1 MEAGEGFPNKAVKGG
16 LDKFLAT
23 LRREADADPALTP
36 LTERGLLSVAYAELD
51 APQRER
57 WAREVQRF
65 LPAPSSA
72 PAPTA
77 PAGHSGR
84 DSRLRGNDD
93 RGRGQGGAGR
103 GEDGAARSR
112 GDGAPGGADS
122 LRGGD
127 GVTGRGTGRD
137 SRLRGND
144 NGGRGQDDGGRG
156 QDGAASAGGRA
167 KAGGEAPARETENPL
182 DAPLS
187 GLRSVNRSQ
196 AAAIRR
202 TLLKRGALRQE
213 GEPGVGDLLYFFPL
227 RHIDYTQQRTVA
239 QLRVG
244 EHQTLTAALWEAYE
258 ARLGR
263 GGRIRATHA
272 TVGDDTGNLRV
283 IWWGNPWIAERLN
296 RAIAEAAQTA
306 NGVPRVALS
315 GKVTIFQG
323 KRQME
328 SPEWEIVGADASSGV
343 HTGGLVPVYPSVAT
357 TKGRRIP
364 PRRMREIVREALDSV
379 KPRGAPDPLPDASR
393 RAAAVLPLARA
404 IEQAHYPDSEDM
416 KEQARRR
423 LAFDELLAIQLKLG
437 MERNYTSAQAGIPI
451 APFPPLVQAFIA
463 SLPFELTDG
472 QQGALR
478 EAMDDA
484 SRGGRP
490 MSRLLQGDVGSGK
503 TVVAAA
509 MLLAA
514 VAAGYQGAMMAPT
527 EVLAEQHFLNLRL
540 LLQGSE
546 QALGNPNW
554 FAVPLPGRAE
564 PVTVGLLTGSIRAA
578 PRRELLRM
586 AAEGSLDVLIGTH
599 ALIQRGVELPK
610 LALAVGDEQH
620 RFGVLQRD
628 ALRGKSAVGEPHLLL
643 MSATPIPRSLALT
656 IYGGLE
662 ISTIRELPKGRQ
674 EIVTH
679 VVDAD
684 RAADAEGYLV
694 EQIRAGRQCFI
705 VYPRIDDADDS
716 ADDDGDDGGDEN
728 SDAAPESAAPP
739 PLAAVPE
746 YERLR
751 STTLS
756 SVRVGLL
763 HGRMPLQE
771 KQAAMEEFRA
781 GRVDALVS
789 TPVIE
794 VGIDVPNATVMMIR
808 SPARFGLAQL
818 HQLRG
823 RVGRGAHRSYC
834 FLIAESEGAA
844 LRRLGEARRSRAS
857 VGADPQEAEQ
867 WFRRAVAQAESGR
880 ERLDALART
889 NDGFE
894 IAEADLRM
902 RGQGDFFGARQSGA
916 APIRMATMDDR
927 DLMESSREQAGAIL
941 AADPDLSG
949 APGLLAAVE
958 RLFAAVTGDMA

>member
-16 LDKFLAT
+16 LDKFLST

-51 APQRER
+51 AAQRER

-65 LPAPSSA
+65 IA
-72 PAPTA
+72 APTSA
-77 PAGHSGR
+77 SATLAGGRDSRLRGNDGEGRGQGGEAASGAGRPPGGGGDGDGIAAGPGVVEGGITGRASGR

-93 RGRGQGGAGR
+93 RGRGDGDGASGGRGARADGEGSGQGGVAR
-103 GEDGAARSR
+103 GED
-112 GDGAPGGADS
+112 
-122 LRGGD
+122 
-127 GVTGRGTGRD
+127 
-137 SRLRGND
+137 
-144 NGGRGQDDGGRG
+144 
-156 QDGAASAGGRA
+156 
-167 KAGGEAPARETENPL
+167 PL

-187 GLRSVNRSQ
+187 ELRSVNRSQ

-202 TLLKRGALRQE
+202 TLLKRGSLRRE

-227 RHIDYTQQRTVA
+227 RHIDYREQRTVA

-244 EHQTLTAALWEAYE
+244 EHQTLTATLWEAYE

-272 TVGDDTGNLRV
+272 TVGDDTGNIRV
-283 IWWGNPWIAERLN
+283 IWWGNPWIAPRLN
-296 RAIAEAAQTA
+296 RAIEEAARTA

-315 GKVTIFQG
+315 GKVTLFQG

-328 SPEWEIVGADASSGV
+328 SPEWEIVGADASAGARAV
-343 HTGGLVPVYPSVAT
+343 GLVPVYPSVAT
-357 TKGRRIP
+357 TKGRRVP
-364 PRRMREIVREALDSV
+364 PRRMREAVREALDAA
-379 KPRGAPDPLPDASR
+379 KARGAPDPLPDASR
-393 RAAAVLPLARA
+393 RAAGVLPLGRA
-404 IEQAHYPDSEDM
+404 IEQAHYPDSKDAQ
-416 KEQARRR
+416 EQARRR

-437 MERNYTSAQAGIPI
+437 MERNYTDNQAGIPL
-451 APFPPLVQAFIA
+451 PSFPPLAREFIA
-463 SLPFELTDG
+463 SLPFELTEG

-478 EAMDDA
+478 EAMDDVA
-484 SRGGRP
+484 RGGRP

-540 LLQGSE
+540 LLQGRDQE
-546 QALGNPNW
+546 ALGNPNW
-554 FAVPLPGRAE
+554 FAVPLAGRGE

-586 AAEGSLDVLIGTH
+586 ASEGSLDILIGTH
-599 ALIQRGVELPK
+599 ALIQRGVELPN

-656 IYGGLE
+656 LYGGLE

-674 EIVTH
+674 EIVTRL
-679 VVDAD
+679 VDAE

-716 ADDDGDDGGDEN
+716 VDEDADDGVDEN

-756 SVRVGLL
+756 SARVGLL

-771 KQAAMEEFRA
+771 KQSVMDEFRA
-781 GRVDALVS
+781 GRLDALVS

-808 SPARFGLAQL
+808 SPSRFGLAQL

-844 LRRLGEARRSRAS
+844 LRRLGEARQRRAAA
-857 VGADPQEAEQ
+857 GADPQEAEQ
-867 WFRRAVAQAESGR
+867 WFRRAAAQAEAGR

-902 RGQGDFFGARQSGA
+902 RGQGDFFGARQSGMA
-916 APIRMATMDDR
+916 AVRMANMDDR
-927 DLMESSREQAGAIL
+927 DLMEASREQAGAIL

-949 APGLLAAVE
+949 SPGLRAAVE
-958 RLFAAVTGDMA
+958 RLSAAITGEMA

>member
-1 MEAGEGFPNKAVKGG
+1 MEAGEGFPNRAVKGG

-51 APQRER
+51 AAQRER

-65 LPAPSSA
+65 IAAPSSA
-72 PAPTA
+72 PAPT
-77 PAGHSGR
+77 PPSSGRDSRLRGNDGEGHSQGDGAASGAGWLPGGGGDGDGITAGAAGR

-93 RGRGQGGAGR
+93 RGREGGGGASGGRGARADGEGSGQGGGAR
-103 GEDGAARSR
+103 RED
-112 GDGAPGGADS
+112 
-122 LRGGD
+122 
-127 GVTGRGTGRD
+127 
-137 SRLRGND
+137 
-144 NGGRGQDDGGRG
+144 
-156 QDGAASAGGRA
+156 
-167 KAGGEAPARETENPL
+167 PL

-187 GLRSVNRSQ
+187 ELRSVNRPQ

-202 TLLKRGALRQE
+202 TLLKRGSLRRE

-227 RHIDYTQQRTVA
+227 RHIDYGEQRTVA

-244 EHQTLTAALWEAYE
+244 EHQTLTATLWEAYE
-258 ARLGR
+258 ARRGR
-263 GGRIRATHA
+263 DGRIRATHA
-272 TVGDDTGNLRV
+272 TVGDDTGNIRV
-283 IWWGNPWIAERLN
+283 IWWGNPWIAPRLN
-296 RAIAEAAQTA
+296 RAIEDAARTA

-315 GKVTIFQG
+315 GKVTLFQG

-328 SPEWEIVGADASSGV
+328 SPEWEIVGADASAGARAV
-343 HTGGLVPVYPSVAT
+343 GLVPVYPSVAT
-357 TKGRRIP
+357 TKGRRVP
-364 PRRMREIVREALDSV
+364 PRRMREAVREALDIA
-379 KPRGAPDPLPDASR
+379 KARGAPDPLPDASR
-393 RAAAVLPLARA
+393 RAAGVLPLGRA
-404 IEQAHYPDSEDM
+404 IEQAHYPDSEDA

-437 MERNYTSAQAGIPI
+437 MERNYTDNQAGIPL
-451 APFPPLVQAFIA
+451 PSFPPLAREFIA
-463 SLPFELTDG
+463 SLPFELTEG
-472 QQGALR
+472 QRGALR
-478 EAMDDA
+478 EAMDDVA
-484 SRGGRP
+484 RGDRP

-509 MLLAA
+509 MLLTA

-540 LLQGSE
+540 LLQGRDQE
-546 QALGNPNW
+546 ALGNPNW
-554 FAVPLPGRAE
+554 FAVPLAGRGE

-586 AAEGSLDVLIGTH
+586 ASEGSLDILIGTH
-599 ALIQRGVELPK
+599 ALIQRGVELPN

-656 IYGGLE
+656 LYGDLE

-674 EIVTH
+674 EIVTR

-716 ADDDGDDGGDEN
+716 GDEDADDGGDEN

-771 KQAAMEEFRA
+771 KQGVMDEFRA

-808 SPARFGLAQL
+808 SPSRFGLAQL

-844 LRRLGEARRSRAS
+844 LRRLGEARQRRAAA
-857 VGADPQEAEQ
+857 GADPQEAEQ
-867 WFRRAVAQAESGR
+867 WFRRAAAQAEAGR
-880 ERLDALART
+880 ERLDALERT

-902 RGQGDFFGARQSGA
+902 RGQGDFFGARQSGMA
-916 APIRMATMDDR
+916 AVRMANMDDR
-927 DLMESSREQAGAIL
+927 DLMEASREQAGAIL

-949 APGLLAAVE
+949 APGLRAAVE
-958 RLFAAVTGDMA
+958 HLSAAITGEMA